1 MIIGLFMNKNT
12 ARFIPVG
19 REKKRLFAT
28 ILGLTTA
35 VMLGLGFWYFQ
46 PENTHETDQKR
57 APQTTRLSPG
67 EIQLSSAQLPELKI
81 GPVTAQDFESRRE
94 AIGIIDF
101 NQDKTVQVFSPY
113 QGRIGK
119 MLVRAGDDVVR
130 GQVLYTVQI
139 PDIATAAA
147 ALISTAGTLKVAT
160 QTLRRAQALY
170 ESQSIPLKELQQNT
184 ADQQAADA
192 ANRAARKT
200 LTLFG
205 LTDKDIDK
213 VEAQRNVD
221 TEMSVRSPFAG
232 RVTARAG
239 AVGQL
244 VQPGSGTPPIVVA
257 DLQTLWMVANV
268 PEAELAGYTAG
279 QAVTVKVAAYPDMTF
294 AGKLN
299 YIGDS
304 ADAASHRF
312 MVRAEVPN
320 VKRLLK
326 PQMLANF
333 NITLGAPVSAVAVP
347 ANAIARE
354 GDGSVSVWVTQDG
367 SRFKRRTVQVG
378 QLQGGMVQVTAGLSA
393 GEQIARDKA
402 LFLSN
407 LDLITTN

>member
-1 MIIGLFMNKNT
+1 MNKNT
-12 ARFIPVG
+12 ARFVPTG
-19 REKKRLFAT
+19 RKKKRLFVVAT
-28 ILGLTTA
+28 GLA
-35 VMLGLGFWYFQ
+35 VVVVLGLGFWYFQ
-46 PENTHETDQKR
+46 PENIHKTDQKGV
-57 APQTTRLSPG
+57 PQTIRLGPG
-67 EIQLSSAQLPELKI
+67 EIQLTSAQLPELKI
-81 GPVTAQDFESRRE
+81 GPVTAQSFESRRE

-101 NQDKTVQVFSPY
+101 NQDRTVQVFSPY
-113 QGRIGK
+113 QGRISK
-119 MLVRAGDDVVR
+119 MLVRAGDDVAR

-139 PDIATAAA
+139 SDIATAAA

-160 QTLRRAQALY
+160 QTLLRAQALY

-200 LTLFG
+200 LALFG
-205 LTDKDIDK
+205 LTDKDI
-213 VEAQRNVD
+213 ENAEIQRNVD

-268 PEAELAGYTAG
+268 PEAELAGYTVG
-279 QAVTVKVAAYPDMTF
+279 QAVAVKVAAYPDMTF
-294 AGKLN
+294 AGKIN

-304 ADAASHRF
+304 ADAASHRI

-333 NITLGAPVSAVAVP
+333 NITLGAPVNAVAVP

-378 QLQGGMVQVTAGLSA
+378 QLQGGMVQVTAGLDA
-393 GEQIARDKA
+393 GERIARDKA

-407 LDLITTN
+407 LYLITTN

>member
-1 MIIGLFMNKNT
+1 MPT
-12 ARFIPVG
+12 G
-19 REKKRLFAT
+19 REKKRLFVVAA
-28 ILGLTTA
+28 GLA
-35 VMLGLGFWYFQ
+35 VVVMLGLGFWYFQ
-46 PENTHETDQKR
+46 PENAHKTDQKGV
-57 APQTTRLSPG
+57 PQTIRMGPG
-67 EIQLSSAQLPELKI
+67 EIQLTSAQLPELKI
-81 GPVTAQDFESRRE
+81 GPVTAQSFESRRE

-119 MLVRAGDDVVR
+119 MLVRAGDDVAR

-200 LTLFG
+200 LALFG

-213 VEAQRNVD
+213 VEAERIVD

-268 PEAELAGYTAG
+268 PEAELAGYTVG
-279 QAVTVKVAAYPDMTF
+279 QAVAVKVAAYPDMTF
-294 AGKLN
+294 AGKIN
-299 YIGDS
+299 YISDS
-304 ADAASHRF
+304 ADAASHRI
-312 MVRAEVPN
+312 MVRAEVLN

-333 NITLGAPVSAVAVP
+333 NITLGAGQCCRGASQRHCTGRGWLGVGVGDPGRQPLQAPHRTGRAASRWHGAGDHR
-347 ANAIARE
+347 ARS
-354 GDGSVSVWVTQDG
+354 G
-367 SRFKRRTVQVG
+367 
-378 QLQGGMVQVTAGLSA
+378 
-393 GEQIARDKA
+393 
-402 LFLSN
+402 
-407 LDLITTN
+407 

>member
-1 MIIGLFMNKNT
+1 MPT
-12 ARFIPVG
+12 G
-19 REKKRLFAT
+19 RKKKRLFVVAA
-28 ILGLTTA
+28 GLA
-35 VMLGLGFWYFQ
+35 VVAMLGLGFWYFQ
-46 PENTHETDQKR
+46 PENIHKTDQKGV
-57 APQTTRLSPG
+57 PQTIRMGPG
-67 EIQLSSAQLPELKI
+67 EIQLTSAQLPELKI
-81 GPVTAQDFESRRE
+81 GPVTAQSFESRRE

-113 QGRIGK
+113 QGRISK
-119 MLVRAGDDVVR
+119 MLVRAGDDVAR

-139 PDIATAAA
+139 SDIATAAA

-160 QTLRRAQALY
+160 QTLLRAQALY

-200 LTLFG
+200 LALFG
-205 LTDKDIDK
+205 LTDKDI
-213 VEAQRNVD
+213 ENAEIQRNVD

-268 PEAELAGYTAG
+268 PEAELAGYTVG
-279 QAVTVKVAAYPDMTF
+279 QAVAVKVAAYPDMTF
-294 AGKLN
+294 AGKIN

-304 ADAASHRF
+304 ADAASHRI

-333 NITLGAPVSAVAVP
+333 NITLGAPVNAVAVP

-378 QLQGGMVQVTAGLSA
+378 QLQGGMVQVTAGLDA
-393 GEQIARDKA
+393 GERIARDKA

-407 LDLITTN
+407 LYLITTN

>member
-1 MIIGLFMNKNT
+1 MNKNNAPLT
-12 ARFIPVG
+12 PAGGAR
-19 REKKRLFAT
+19 KRLLVLA
-28 ILGLTTA
+28 LGVA
-35 VMLGLGFWYFQ
+35 MVVVLGLGFWYFQ
-46 PENTHETDQKR
+46 SDNTHETTPIR
-57 APQTTRLSPG
+57 TPQTIRMGPG
-67 EIQLSSAQLPELKI
+67 EIQLTSAQLPELKI
-81 GPVTAQDFESRRE
+81 GPVTAQNFESRRD

-113 QGRIGK
+113 QGKIGK
-119 MLVRAGDDVVR
+119 MLVRAGDDVAR

-200 LTLFG
+200 LALFG
-205 LTDKDIDK
+205 LTDKDI
-213 VEAQRNVD
+213 ENAEIQRNVD

-268 PEAELAGYTAG
+268 PEAELAGYTVG
-279 QAVTVKVAAYPDMTF
+279 QAVAVKVAAYPDMTF

-299 YIGDS
+299 YIGDA
-304 ADAASHRF
+304 ADAASHRI

-333 NITLGAPVSAVAVP
+333 NITLGAPVNAVAVP

-378 QLQGGMVQVTAGLSA
+378 QLQGGMVQVTAGLDA
-393 GEQIARDKA
+393 GERIARDKA

-407 LDLITTN
+407 LYLITTN

>member
-1 MIIGLFMNKNT
+1 MNKNT
-12 ARFIPVG
+12 ARSMPTG
-19 REKKRLFAT
+19 RKKKRLFVVAAGLAVVVV
-28 ILGLTTA
+28 LGLG
-35 VMLGLGFWYFQ
+35 LGLGFWYFQ
-46 PENTHETDQKR
+46 PENTHKTDQKGV
-57 APQTTRLSPG
+57 PQTIRMGPG
-67 EIQLSSAQLPELKI
+67 EIQLTSAQLPELKI
-81 GPVTAQDFESRRE
+81 GPVTAQSFESRRE

-113 QGRIGK
+113 QGRISK
-119 MLVRAGDDVVR
+119 MLVRAGDDVAR

-200 LTLFG
+200 LALFG
-205 LTDKDIDK
+205 LTDKDI
-213 VEAQRNVD
+213 ENAEIQRNVD

-268 PEAELAGYTAG
+268 PEAELAGYTVG
-279 QAVTVKVAAYPDMTF
+279 QAVAVKVAAYPDMTF
-294 AGKLN
+294 AGKIN

-304 ADAASHRF
+304 ADAASHRI

-333 NITLGAPVSAVAVP
+333 NITLGAPVNAVAVP

-367 SRFKRRTVQVG
+367 SRFKRRTVQIG
-378 QLQGGMVQVTAGLSA
+378 QLQGGMVQVTAGLDA
-393 GEQIARDKA
+393 GERIARDKA

-407 LDLITTN
+407 LYLITTN

>member
-1 MIIGLFMNKNT
+1 MNKNT
-12 ARFIPVG
+12 ARFVPTG
-19 REKKRLFAT
+19 RKKKRLFVVAT
-28 ILGLTTA
+28 GLA
-35 VMLGLGFWYFQ
+35 VVVLGLGFWYFQ
-46 PENTHETDQKR
+46 PENIHKTDQKGV
-57 APQTTRLSPG
+57 PQTIRLGPG
-67 EIQLSSAQLPELKI
+67 EIQLTSAQLPELKI
-81 GPVTAQDFESRRE
+81 GPVTAQSFESRRE

-113 QGRIGK
+113 QGRISK
-119 MLVRAGDDVVR
+119 MLVRAGDDVAR

-139 PDIATAAA
+139 SDIATAAA

-160 QTLRRAQALY
+160 QTLLRAQALY

-200 LTLFG
+200 LALFG
-205 LTDKDIDK
+205 LTDKDI
-213 VEAQRNVD
+213 ENAEIQRNVD

-268 PEAELAGYTAG
+268 PEAELAGYTVG
-279 QAVTVKVAAYPDMTF
+279 QAVAVKVAAYPDMTF

-304 ADAASHRF
+304 ADAASHRI

-333 NITLGAPVSAVAVP
+333 NITLGAPVNAVAVP

-378 QLQGGMVQVTAGLSA
+378 QLQGGMVQVTAGLDA
-393 GEQIARDKA
+393 GERIARDKA

-407 LDLITTN
+407 LYLITTN

>member
-1 MIIGLFMNKNT
+1 MNKNT
-12 ARFIPVG
+12 ARFMPQG
-19 REKKRLFAT
+19 RDKKRLLAAA
-28 ILGLTTA
+28 LGVA
-35 VMLGLGFWYFQ
+35 VVVLIGLGVWYFQ
-46 PENTHETDQKR
+46 PEKPHETDSKR
-57 APQTTRLSPG
+57 APQTIRLGPG
-67 EIQLSSAQLPELKI
+67 EIQLTSAQVPELNI
-81 GPVTAQDFESRRE
+81 GLVASQNFDSKRE

-113 QGRIGK
+113 QGRISK
-119 MLVRAGDDVVR
+119 ILVRAGDDVAR
-130 GQVLYTVQI
+130 SQVLYTVQI

-170 ESQSIPLKELQQNT
+170 DGQSISLKELQQNT

-192 ANRAARKT
+192 AYRAARKT
-200 LTLFG
+200 LALFG
-205 LTDKDIDK
+205 LADKDIEQ

-221 TEMSVRSPFAG
+221 TEMPVRSPFAG

-257 DLQTLWMVANV
+257 DLSTLWMVANV
-268 PEAELAGYTAG
+268 PEAELAGYTTG

-294 AGKLN
+294 AGKIN

-304 ADAASHRF
+304 ADAASHRI

-333 NITLGAPVSAVAVP
+333 NITLGAPVNAVAVP

-354 GDGSVSVWVTQDG
+354 GDGSVSVWVTQDD
-367 SRFKRRTVQVG
+367 SRFKRRTVQIG
-378 QLQGGMVQVTAGLSA
+378 RLQDGMVQVTAGLNA
-393 GEQIARDKA
+393 GERIARDKA

-407 LDLITTN
+407 LYLITTN

>member
-1 MIIGLFMNKNT
+1 MNKNT
-12 ARFIPVG
+12 ARFVPTG
-19 REKKRLFAT
+19 RKKKRLFVVAT
-28 ILGLTTA
+28 GLA
-35 VMLGLGFWYFQ
+35 VVVVLGLGFWYFQ
-46 PENTHETDQKR
+46 PENIHKTDQKGV
-57 APQTTRLSPG
+57 PQTIRLGPG
-67 EIQLSSAQLPELKI
+67 EIQLTSAQLPELKI
-81 GPVTAQDFESRRE
+81 GPVTAQSFESRRE

-101 NQDKTVQVFSPY
+101 NQDRTVQVFSPY
-113 QGRIGK
+113 QGRISK
-119 MLVRAGDDVVR
+119 MLVRAGDDVAR

-139 PDIATAAA
+139 SDIATAAA

-160 QTLRRAQALY
+160 QTLLRAQALY

-200 LTLFG
+200 LALFG
-205 LTDKDIDK
+205 LTDKDI
-213 VEAQRNVD
+213 ENAEIQRNVD

-239 AVGQL
+239 AVGKL

-268 PEAELAGYTAG
+268 PEAELAGYTVG
-279 QAVTVKVAAYPDMTF
+279 QAVAVKVAAYPDMTF
-294 AGKLN
+294 AGKIN

-304 ADAASHRF
+304 ADAASHRI

-333 NITLGAPVSAVAVP
+333 NITLGAPVNAVAVP

-378 QLQGGMVQVTAGLSA
+378 QLQGGMVQVTAGLDA
-393 GEQIARDKA
+393 GERIARDKA

-407 LDLITTN
+407 LYLITTN